1 MARTANQVKKEKT
14 LEEYNR
20 FAKEVTERVAKSEDA
35 CTQKD
40 IARDNNL
47 TPKGLRDLM
56 DYAIITAQV
65 SLETAILVKNKAIR
79 NQQKKAFE
87 AGGSSIIHHRNLI
100 KKREKYL
107 LSGISK
113 AEINEIAEY
122 FANNTSKTISQITE
136 KFHLESDHMTRVIL
150 KKAIVENIVTD
161 EVMELMITRSL
172 GNNPSEKTEQVFQ
185 MFREER
191 ENNKNSH

>member
-1 MARTANQVKKEKT
+1 MRQ
-14 LEEYNR
+14 
-20 FAKEVTERVAKSEDA
+20 
-35 CTQKD
+35 
-40 IARDNNL
+40 
-47 TPKGLRDLM
+47 
-56 DYAIITAQV
+56 
-65 SLETAILVKNKAIR
+65 
-79 NQQKKAFE
+79 
-87 AGGSSIIHHRNLI
+87 GGSSIIHHRNLI

-122 FANNTSKTISQITE
+122 FVNNTSKTISQITE

-161 EVMELMITRSL
+161 EVMELMIKRSL
-172 GNNPSEKTEQVFQ
+172 GNNPSEKAEQVFQ

-191 ENNKNSH
+191 ENYKNSH

>member
-87 AGGSSIIHHRNLI
+87 AGGKL
-100 KKREKYL
+100 Y
-107 LSGISK
+107 
-113 AEINEIAEY
+113 Y
-122 FANNTSKTISQITE
+122 TS
-136 KFHLESDHMTRVIL
+136 
-150 KKAIVENIVTD
+150 
-161 EVMELMITRSL
+161 
-172 GNNPSEKTEQVFQ
+172 
-185 MFREER
+185 
-191 ENNKNSH
+191 